1 MIKKDVLKVVFNLF
15 CGITTALILFL
26 GIQGA
31 FFVPDFSFSGWDLI
45 RFLSISLA
53 STLPTLLIL
62 GRKPTKRGKWVLLLA
77 SHFVLTAGAVF
88 GLLMIYEW
96 INAATAL
103 YTILMFLGIYVVAY
117 TALEIRARRLAK
129 MLNEKINAFHEAENE
144 AHDD

>member
-1 MIKKDVLKVVFNLF
+1 MIKKDVLKVLFNLF

-31 FFVPDFSFSGWDLI
+31 FFVPDFSFNGWDLI
-45 RFLSISLA
+45 RLLSISLA

-62 GRKPTKRGKWVLLLA
+62 GRESATRGKWVLLLVL
-77 SHFVLTAGAVF
+77 HFVLTAGAVF
-88 GLLMIYEW
+88 GLLMIYQW

-117 TALEIRARRLAK
+117 IALEIRARRLAR

>member
-1 MIKKDVLKVVFNLF
+1 MIKKDILKVVFNLF

-31 FFVPDFSFSGWDLI
+31 FFVRDFSFNGWDLI
-45 RFLSISLA
+45 KLLSVSLA

-62 GRKPTKRGKWVLLLA
+62 GRESTPRGKWVFLLA
-77 SHFVLTAGAVF
+77 VHFVLTAGAVF

-103 YTILMFLGIYVVAY
+103 YTILMFLGIYVMAY
-117 TALEIRARRLAK
+117 IALEIRARRLAR

-144 AHDD
+144 ARDD